1 MTWTHKVR
9 GGTGRIATIATVIAL
24 PVLRV
29 LTHYGLHF
37 VFPGLLAWLLFR
49 SRWKAA
55 WAIIVATM
63 LVDADHLLADP
74 VFAPDRMSVGF
85 HPLHSYPAITIY
97 ALMLLVPNRTVRII
111 AVGLLFHMLTDAQDS
126 LWVRML

>member
-1 MTWTHKVR
+1 MGR
-9 GGTGRIATIATVIAL
+9 GALLQSRPVIAL
-24 PVLRV
+24 PALRV

-37 VFPGLLAWLLFR
+37 VFPGALAWLFFR

-55 WAIIVATM
+55 WVIMVATM

-85 HPLHSYPAITIY
+85 HPLHSYPAIVVY

-111 AVGLLFHMLTDAQDS
+111 AVGLLFHMLTDAQDF